1 MDSISSLL
9 GAASGSGITSAL
21 PTAKSATTAA
31 SGTKSFDSVF
41 DAATKLIDNTNSYLQ
56 DAQKAEVAFANG
68 ELTSTHELAIIEQK
82 ANVSLQYTVAIKNA
96 LLSAYKEIMSI
107 QV

>member
-1 MDSISSLL
+1 MDSLSSLL
-9 GAASGSGITSAL
+9 NVSSGSGITSTLSSTKA
-21 PTAKSATTAA
+21 AATSTN
-31 SGTKSFDSVF
+31 SFDSVY
-41 DAATKLIDNTNSYLQ
+41 DAAVNLLDNTNSYLQ
-56 DAQKAEVAFANG
+56 EAQEAEVAFAEG
-68 ELTSTHELAIIEQK
+68 DMTSTHELAVIEQK